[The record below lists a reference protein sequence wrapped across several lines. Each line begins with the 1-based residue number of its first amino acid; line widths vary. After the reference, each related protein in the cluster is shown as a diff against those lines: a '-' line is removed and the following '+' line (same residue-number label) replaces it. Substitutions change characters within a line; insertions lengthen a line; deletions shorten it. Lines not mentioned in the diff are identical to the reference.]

1 MLSIGTC
8 TLKKKDDCIEE
19 FVGDGSGLVLLIP
32 TI

>member
-1 MLSIGTC
+1 MGMWP
-8 TLKKKDDCIEE
+8 LKKKDDCIEE